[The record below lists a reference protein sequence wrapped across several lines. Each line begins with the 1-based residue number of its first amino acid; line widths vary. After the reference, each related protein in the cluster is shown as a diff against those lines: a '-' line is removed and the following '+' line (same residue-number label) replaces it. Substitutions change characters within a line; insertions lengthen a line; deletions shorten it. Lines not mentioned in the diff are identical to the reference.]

1 MSDSDSDSSV
11 GIAADIDF
19 ENTERRKESV
29 KFNDEVEILSLNDYQ
44 GELKT

>member
-19 ENTERRKESV
+19 ENTERPKESV

-44 GELKT
+44 GGI